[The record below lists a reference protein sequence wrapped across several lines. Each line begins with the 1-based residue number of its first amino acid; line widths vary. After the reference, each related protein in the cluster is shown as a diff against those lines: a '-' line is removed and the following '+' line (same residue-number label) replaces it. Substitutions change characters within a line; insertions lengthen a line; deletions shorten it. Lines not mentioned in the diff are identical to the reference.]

1 MQSGNEG
8 LPLLPTEP
16 LDIKSGLLDE
26 YLQDECFKS
35 RFGTCLLC
43 LLYPLDI
50 NGLQPVL
57 SPDLNCEIS

>member
-8 LPLLPTEP
+8 LPLPPTQH
-16 LDIKSGLLDE
+16 LDRNSGLLDE

-35 RFGTCLLC
+35 SFGTCLLC

-50 NGLQPVL
+50 NGLEPVL